1 MRDPTPVTVRVVY
14 LARLREAF
22 ATSSE
27 SFVVPAGPDA
37 TVAAMLDALRQRG
50 GTFAAELAPGRA
62 VRVAI
67 NHAMAK
73 PSDALRDGDEVAIFP
88 PVTGG

>member
-1 MRDPTPVTVRVVY
+1 MRDQTPVTVRVVY

-22 ATSSE
+22 ATAGE
-27 SFVVPAGPDA
+27 SVAVPAGSAA
-37 TVAAMLDALRQRG
+37 TVAGLLDTLRQRG
-50 GTFAAELAPGRA
+50 GPFGTELAPGRA

-73 PSDALRDGDEVAIFP
+73 PSDALQDGDEVALFP